1 MIESALHILFLLL
14 FIYLSLNIL
23 YLFIVSL
30 CGHFFIRKTYPPSRH
45 KNSIAILITAY
56 KEDNVIVQ
64 TVQEVIKH
72 DYPHRYFN
80 VFVAAHALQPST
92 ILRLRQLNAQ
102 VHEVNFSS
110 GSKARS
116 LNFLLNNIDERNYD
130 IALILDGD
138 NIMLPGFLEKVNAAF
153 QAGHKAVQG
162 HRTAKNLNTP
172 VAILDALSEEVNNH
186 LFRKAQGTLGLSA
199 SLIGSGMAFE
209 FVKLK
214 EIYNKPGILDNPAC
228 DREVDFE
235 MLRSSTRILYLD
247 DALLLDEKVASDEV
261 YRNQRRRWL
270 ESQFMHIGLFFS
282 KSAPVKIKSKDYWNK
297 LFINL
302 IPPRTFFLAI
312 FFCAFIVYLLQYI
325 FDADITGMPVYPWI
339 GIFILYALS
348 IAIAIPPRYYNL
360 HTLKAIIHLPIIL
373 LSLLRAAATMRL
385 NRKEFVHTPKTYTGP
400 KETTKH

>member
-1 MIESALHILFLLL
+1 MIESALHILFLIL

-23 YLFIVSL
+23 YLFIVAVV
-30 CGHFFIRKTYPPSRH
+30 GHFAIKKNYPPSKH
-45 KNSIAILITAY
+45 KNRIAILITAY
-56 KEDNVIVQ
+56 QEDNVIVQ

-72 DYPHRYFN
+72 DYPRRYFE

-102 VHEVNFSS
+102 VHEVSFSS
-110 GSKARS
+110 GSKAKS
-116 LNFLLNNIDERNYD
+116 LNYLLNTIDERNYD
-130 IALILDGD
+130 IALILDSD

-153 QAGHKAVQG
+153 QAGYKAVQG
-162 HRTAKNLNTP
+162 HRAAKNLNTP

-186 LFRKAQGTLGLSA
+186 LFRKAQGTLGFSA

-209 FVKLK
+209 FSKLK
-214 EIYNKPGILDNPAC
+214 QVYNKPGIIDNPAC

-235 MLRSSTRILYLD
+235 MLRSGIRILYLD
-247 DALLLDEKVASDEV
+247 DALLLDEKVASDKV
-261 YRNQRRRWL
+261 YTNQRRRWL
-270 ESQFMHIGLFFS
+270 ESQLMHVGLFFS
-282 KSAPVKIKSKDYWNK
+282 NTAPVKIKTKDYWNK

-302 IPPRTFFLAI
+302 IPPRIFFLAM
-312 FFCAFIVYLLQYI
+312 FFCVFIVYLVQYI
-325 FDADITGMPVYPWI
+325 LDADITGMPVYAWL
-339 GIFILYALS
+339 GMFILYALS
-348 IAIAIPPRYYNL
+348 IAIAIPRRYYNR

-400 KETTKH
+400 KETTK